1 MLMYEEDYSPQDV
14 IAYRDD
20 PVFSHKS
27 HMFATLAV
35 DTVPGT
41 LLTSE
46 GEAYASG
53 SDVLIALDS
62 HKAGAN
68 VPVIV
73 VDRGCVLK
81 RKGLRAASPAA
92 LAAAIT
98 AIETD
103 GKNRVSVSA

>member
-1 MLMYEEDYSPQDV
+1 MFMYEEDLSPQDV

-20 PVFSHKS
+20 PFFSHKTRT
-27 HMFATLAV
+27 FATLAV
-35 DTVPGT
+35 DCVPGT
-41 LLTSE
+41 LLASDGT
-46 GEAYASG
+46 AYESG
-53 SDVLIALDS
+53 DILIALDS

-81 RKGLRAASPAA
+81 RNGLRAASPAA

-98 AIETD
+98 AIEND
-103 GKNRVSVSA
+103 GLNRVSE

>member
-1 MLMYEEDYSPQDV
+1 MFMYEEDLSPQDV

-20 PVFSHKS
+20 PFFSHKTRT
-27 HMFATLAV
+27 FATLAV
-35 DTVPGT
+35 DCVPGT
-41 LLTSE
+41 LLASDGT
-46 GEAYASG
+46 AYESG
-53 SDVLIALDS
+53 DVLIALDS

-81 RKGLRAASPAA
+81 RNGLRAASPAA

-98 AIETD
+98 AIEND
-103 GKNRVSVSA
+103 GLNRVSE